1 MDNSQT
7 HSLIMRA
14 RAKSHVT
21 RHSRHPWAR
30 HSFIFMAVLWRK
42 VLIPMG
48 HEEPCPGPH
57 CSQIPKSQDL
67 NFGLPQLESAF

>member
-7 HSLIMRA
+7 QSLIMRD
-14 RAKSHVT
+14 RGKSQMT
-21 RHSRHPWAR
+21 RHSRLPWAR
-30 HSFIFMAVLWRK
+30 HSFIFMAALWYK

-48 HEEPCPGPH
+48 HEEVCPGSH